1 MPGPGNYNP
10 ADSAAKGKPPAF
22 TMRVKTHIK
31 TSNEMAPG
39 PGAYNPKFSVSK
51 ENLGNV
57 KIGTSKRDTRGLP
70 GGASVPGPGQ
80 YTLSGTNNGPSFGIG
95 SSHRDGLG
103 ASGAKNT
110 PGPGHYKVP
119 TYIANL
125 PKYTMPDRADNLRY
139 I

>member
-1 MPGPGNYNP
+1 
-10 ADSAAKGKPPAF
+10 
-22 TMRVKTHIK
+22 MRVKTDIK
-31 TSNEMAPG
+31 SSNQLAPG

-57 KIGTSKRDTRGLP
+57 KIGTSKRDSRGLP
-70 GGASVPGPGQ
+70 GGVNVPGPGQ
-80 YTLSGTNNGPSFGIG
+80 YTISGTINGPSFGIG
-95 SSHRDGLG
+95 SSHRDDIGG
-103 ASGAKNT
+103 SSTKFT

-125 PKYTMPDRADNLRY
+125 PKYTMPDRPDNLRY